1 MPQAAVAGLA
11 GDRAQ
16 RKTWC
21 VAIVSALFGLAR
33 AANSGRI
40 AAAAIIP
47 TGVFGFVDAAY
58 LANGKPYRFAT
69 TQSSRKSWTS
79 ATVSLASPI

>member
-1 MPQAAVAGLA
+1 MLQAAVAGLA

-47 TGVFGFVDAAY
+47 TGVFGFVDAY

-69 TQSSRKSWTS
+69 TQSSRKS
-79 ATVSLASPI
+79 VSLASPI